1 MNKLKLFLIILL
13 SVFVKPVLANTSEE
27 VKYLAMA
34 IFYEAQGESHAGKEA
49 VADVILNRVDHPEF
63 ANSVKKVITSR
74 GQFQWYHN
82 RSLRGGR
89 VFNPS
94 KEKEIMKLAKKKY
107 TQHVMDVRRD
117 TTRKAI
123 FFSTGRKPAPRAKLI
138 KKVGNHYLYALKS
151 KTHRS

>member
-13 SVFVKPVLANTSEE
+13 SVFVKPAFANTSEE

-107 TQHVMDVRRD
+107 MQHVMDVRKD
-117 TTRKAI
+117 TTKKAI
-123 FFSTGRKPAPRAKLI
+123 FFSTGRKPAPRARLI
-138 KKVGNHYLYALKS
+138 KKVGNHYLFALKS
-151 KTHRS
+151 KTQRS

>member
-74 GQFQWYHN
+74 GQFQWYYN

-89 VFNPS
+89 VFNPN

-107 TQHVMDVRRD
+107 MQHVMDVRKD
-117 TTRKAI
+117 TTKKAI
-123 FFSTGRKPAPRAKLI
+123 FFSTGRKPAPRARLI
-138 KKVGNHYLYALKS
+138 KKVGSHYLFALKS
-151 KTHRS
+151 KTQRS

>member
-13 SVFVKPVLANTSEE
+13 SVFAKPVFANTSEE

-49 VADVILNRVDHPEF
+49 VADVVLNRVDHPEF

-94 KEKEIMKLAKKKY
+94 KEKEIMILAKKKY
-107 TQHVMDVRRD
+107 MQHVMDVRKD
-117 TTRKAI
+117 TTKKAI
-123 FFSTGRKPAPRAKLI
+123 FFSTGRKPAPRARLI
-138 KKVGNHYLYALKS
+138 KKVGNHYLFALRS
-151 KTHRS
+151 KTQRS

>member
-13 SVFVKPVLANTSEE
+13 SVFVKPVFANTSEE

-49 VADVILNRVDHPEF
+49 VADVVLNRVDHPEF

-94 KEKEIMKLAKKKY
+94 KEKEIMILAKKKY
-107 TQHVMDVRRD
+107 MQHVMDVRKD
-117 TTRKAI
+117 TTKKAI
-123 FFSTGRKPAPRAKLI
+123 FFSTGRKPAPRARLI
-138 KKVGNHYLYALKS
+138 KKVGNHYLFALRS
-151 KTHRS
+151 KTQRS

>member
-13 SVFVKPVLANTSEE
+13 AVFVKPVFANTSEE

-49 VADVILNRVDHPEF
+49 VADVILNRVGHPEF

-82 RSLRGGR
+82 RSLRGDR

-107 TQHVMDVRRD
+107 MQHVMDVRKD
-117 TTRKAI
+117 TTKKAI
-123 FFSTGRKPAPRAKLI
+123 FFSTGRKPAPRARLI
-138 KKVGNHYLYALKS
+138 KKVGNHYLFALKS
-151 KTHRS
+151 KTQRS

>member
-13 SVFVKPVLANTSEE
+13 SVFVKPVFANTSEE

-82 RSLRGGR
+82 HSLRGGR

-107 TQHVMDVRRD
+107 MQHVMDVRKD
-117 TTRKAI
+117 TTKKAI
-123 FFSTGRKPAPRAKLI
+123 FFSTGRKPAPRARLI
-138 KKVGNHYLYALKS
+138 KKVGNHYLFALKS
-151 KTHRS
+151 KTQRS

>member
-13 SVFVKPVLANTSEE
+13 SVFVKPVFANTSEE

-63 ANSVKKVITSR
+63 ANSVKKVIASR

-107 TQHVMDVRRD
+107 MQHVMDVRKD
-117 TTRKAI
+117 TTKKAI
-123 FFSTGRKPAPRAKLI
+123 FFSTGRKPAPRARLI
-138 KKVGNHYLYALKS
+138 KKVGNHYLFALKS
-151 KTHRS
+151 KTQRS

>member
-1 MNKLKLFLIILL
+1 MNKLKLFLIILS
-13 SVFVKPVLANTSEE
+13 SVFVKPVFANTSEE

-49 VADVILNRVDHPEF
+49 VADVVLNRVDHPEF

-94 KEKEIMKLAKKKY
+94 KEKEIMILAKKKY
-107 TQHVMDVRRD
+107 MQHVMDVRKD
-117 TTRKAI
+117 TTKKAI
-123 FFSTGRKPAPRAKLI
+123 FFSTGRKPAPRARLI
-138 KKVGNHYLYALKS
+138 KKVGNHYLFALRS
-151 KTHRS
+151 KTQRS

>member
-13 SVFVKPVLANTSEE
+13 SVFAKPVFANTSEE

-49 VADVILNRVDHPEF
+49 VADVVLNRVDHPEF

-89 VFNPS
+89 VFNPN

-107 TQHVMDVRRD
+107 MQHVMDVRKD
-117 TTRKAI
+117 TTKKAI
-123 FFSTGRKPAPRAKLI
+123 FFSTGRKPAPRARLI
-138 KKVGNHYLYALKS
+138 KKVGNHYLFALRS
-151 KTHRS
+151 KTQRS

>member
-13 SVFVKPVLANTSEE
+13 SVFAKPVFANTSEE

-49 VADVILNRVDHPEF
+49 VADVVLNRVDHPEF

-107 TQHVMDVRRD
+107 MQHVMDVRKD
-117 TTRKAI
+117 TTKKAI
-123 FFSTGRKPAPRAKLI
+123 FFSTGRKPAPRARLI
-138 KKVGNHYLYALKS
+138 KKVGNHYLFALRS
-151 KTHRS
+151 KTQRS

>member
-13 SVFVKPVLANTSEE
+13 SLFAKPVFANTSEE

-107 TQHVMDVRRD
+107 MQHVMDVRRD

>member
-13 SVFVKPVLANTSEE
+13 SVFVKPVFANTSEE

-34 IFYEAQGESHAGKEA
+34 IFYEAQGESRAGKEA
-49 VADVILNRVDHPEF
+49 VADVVLNRVDHPEF

-74 GQFQWYHN
+74 GQFQWYNN

-107 TQHVMDVRRD
+107 MQHVMDVRKD
-117 TTRKAI
+117 TTKKAI
-123 FFSTGRKPAPRAKLI
+123 FFSTGRKPAPRARLI
-138 KKVGNHYLYALKS
+138 KKVGNHYLFALRS
-151 KTHRS
+151 KTQRS

>member
-13 SVFVKPVLANTSEE
+13 VVFVKPVFANTSEE

-34 IFYEAQGESHAGKEA
+34 IFYEAQGETHAGKEA

-107 TQHVMDVRRD
+107 MQHVTDARRD
-117 TTRKAI
+117 TTKKAI
-123 FFSTGRKPAPRAKLI
+123 FFSTGRKPAPRARLI
-138 KKVGNHYLYALKS
+138 KKVGNHYLFALKS
-151 KTHRS
+151 KTQRS

>member
-63 ANSVKKVITSR
+63 ANSVKKVITTK

-82 RSLRGGR
+82 RSLRGRR

-107 TQHVMDVRRD
+107 MQHVMDVRYD
-117 TTRKAI
+117 TTKKAI
-123 FFSTGRKPAPRAKLI
+123 FFSTGRKPAPRAKLA
-138 KKVGNHYLYALKS
+138 KKVGNHYLYTLKP
-151 KTHRS
+151 KTRRS

>member
-1 MNKLKLFLIILL
+1 MSKLKVLLIILL

-34 IFYEAQGESHAGKEA
+34 IFYEAQGESRAGREA

-63 ANSVKKVITSR
+63 ANSVKKVITTK

-107 TQHVMDVRRD
+107 MQHVMDVRND
-117 TTRKAI
+117 TTKKAI
-123 FFSTGRKPAPRAKLI
+123 FFSTGRKPAPRARLY
-138 KKVGNHYLYALKS
+138 KKVGNHYLYTLKP
-151 KTHRS
+151 KTRRS

>member
-13 SVFVKPVLANTSEE
+13 AVFVKPVFANTSEE

-107 TQHVMDVRRD
+107 MQHVMDVRKD
-117 TTRKAI
+117 TTKKAI
-123 FFSTGRKPAPRAKLI
+123 FFSTGRKPAPRARLI
-138 KKVGNHYLYALKS
+138 KKVGNHYLFALKS
-151 KTHRS
+151 KTQRS

>member
-13 SVFVKPVLANTSEE
+13 AVFVKPVFANTSEE

-49 VADVILNRVDHPEF
+49 VADVILNRVGHPEF

-74 GQFQWYHN
+74 GQFQWYYN
-82 RSLRGGR
+82 RSLRGDR

-107 TQHVMDVRRD
+107 MQHVMDVRKD
-117 TTRKAI
+117 TTKKAI
-123 FFSTGRKPAPRAKLI
+123 FFSTGRKPAPRARLI
-138 KKVGNHYLYALKS
+138 KKVGNHYLFALKS
-151 KTHRS
+151 KTQRS

>member
-63 ANSVKKVITSR
+63 ANSVKKVITSH

-94 KEKEIMKLAKKKY
+94 KEKEIMKLARKKY
-107 TQHVMDVRRD
+107 MQHVMDVRKD
-117 TTRKAI
+117 TTKKAI
-123 FFSTGRKPAPRAKLI
+123 FFSTGRKPAPRARLI
-138 KKVGNHYLYALKS
+138 KKVGNHYLFALKS
-151 KTHRS
+151 KTQRS

>member
-13 SVFVKPVLANTSEE
+13 SVFVKPVFANTSEE

-49 VADVILNRVDHPEF
+49 VADVVLNRVDHPEF

-107 TQHVMDVRRD
+107 MQHVMDVRKD
-117 TTRKAI
+117 TTKKAI
-123 FFSTGRKPAPRAKLI
+123 FFSTGRKPAPRARLI
-138 KKVGNHYLYALKS
+138 KKVGNHYLFALRS
-151 KTHRS
+151 KTQRS